1 MKAQCFLILTLIF
14 SVSFGFT
21 QELTKNEAELYQLI
35 MAYRKRK
42 NLPKI
47 PLSPSLTYV
56 AQTHSKDLAENR
68 PDVGNCNAHS
78 WSDNGKWTSCCYT
91 SDHAKA
97 SCMWDKPKELS
108 NYEFPGYEISCVSSD
123 ELTPE
128 EALNTWKLSKAHNN
142 VIVNK
147 GIWDTKW
154 EAIGIGMYEGYA
166 TVWFGHYPEPE
177 P

>member
-21 QELTKNEAELYQLI
+21 QELTKNEAELYELI

-78 WSDNGKWTSCCYT
+78 WSENGKWTSCCYT
-91 SDHAKA
+91 SDHSKA
-97 SCMWDKPKELS
+97 SCMWEKPKELS
-108 NYEFPGYEISCVSSD
+108 NYKFPGFEYPYLTGFVPTWVS
-123 ELTPE
+123 L
-128 EALNTWKLSKAHNN
+128 
-142 VIVNK
+142 
-147 GIWDTKW
+147 
-154 EAIGIGMYEGYA
+154 
-166 TVWFGHYPEPE
+166 
-177 P
+177 

>member
-1 MKAQCFLILTLIF
+1 
-14 SVSFGFT
+14 
-21 QELTKNEAELYQLI
+21 
-35 MAYRKRK
+35 
-42 NLPKI
+42 
-47 PLSPSLTYV
+47 
-56 AQTHSKDLAENR
+56 
-68 PDVGNCNAHS
+68 
-78 WSDNGKWTSCCYT
+78 
-91 SDHAKA
+91 
-97 SCMWDKPKELS
+97 MWDKPKELS

-166 TVWFGHYPEPE
+166 TVWFGHYPEP
-177 P
+177 